1 MPGQRVGVVGD
12 DDLGAVVEGAGGEP
26 VAAAAAGLGT
36 VDFVVAVGEAAMVD
50 LIRARVDAPVLPVE
64 TGAGVRSVPRDDV
77 EAALERVLDDD
88 YATERHPVLS
98 ASSTADQLPAL
109 YDVALMSAEPAR
121 ISEFSVRFE
130 GDQVARFRADGV
142 VASTPAGSHGYNR
155 AADGSVLA
163 SGTDVLAVVPIA
175 PFATDTDQWVLP
187 IDDVAFSVERDET
200 PVELLVDGRT
210 ERTLHDGDTVRLSR
224 AEPFETLVVDECR
237 PLF

>member
-1 MPGQRVGVVGD
+1 MSGQRVGVIGD
-12 DDLGAVVEGAGGEP
+12 DGLGAVVEAVGGDPVTGAP
-26 VAAAAAGLGT
+26 ADLA
-36 VDFVVAVGEAAMVD
+36 VDVVVAVGEAAMVD
-50 LIRARVDAPVLPVE
+50 VLRARVDAPVLPVE

-88 YATERHPVLS
+88 YATERLPVLS
-98 ASSTADQLPAL
+98 SSSATDQVPAL

-163 SGTDVLAVVPIA
+163 PGTDVLAVVPIA

-200 PVELLVDGRT
+200 PVELLVDGRS
-210 ERTLHDGDTVRLSR
+210 ELTLHDGDTVELAR
-224 AEPFETLVVDECR
+224 AEPLETLVVAECR